1 MNRAEALRARA
12 NLKKREG
19 IYVTKPSNMFYLT
32 GYTGEGVLVLT
43 DNRAAIVTDFRYTEQ
58 AAQQAP
64 GFEVE
69 MVERG
74 TLHASV
80 AWRLFQS
87 EGVTDVLYEDDSVTV
102 RDFTALQKAMPGA
115 VFRPLEGIP
124 EDMRKV
130 KDEGEI
136 ARIRRACAIS
146 CEAFSE
152 LLSFVRAG
160 MTEKEAQLHL
170 DYTMLSIGADALAF
184 HTIAAAGEHGSLPH
198 AVPSDRVIREG
209 EMLTLDFGARKG
221 GYDADMT
228 RTVAFGEP
236 NAEMKRVYE
245 TVLRAQLECEA
256 MLRPGASCR
265 EIDAHARRV
274 IDGAGYA
281 GRFGHGLGH
290 GVGIDIHEQ
299 PRLSTTSED
308 ILCPGH
314 IVTVEPGIY
323 IPGLGGVRIEDTCVI
338 TEDGFESLVTAPKE
352 LLIL

>member
-12 NLKKREG
+12 GLKASEG
-19 IYVTKPSNMFYLT
+19 IYVTKPANLFYLT
-32 GYTGEGVLVLT
+32 GYTGEGVLAVT
-43 DNRAAIVTDFRYTEQ
+43 SRRAVIVTDFRYTEQ

-64 GFEVE
+64 SFEVE
-69 MVERG
+69 MIERG
-74 TLHASV
+74 TPHAAL
-80 AWRLFQS
+80 AWRIFEA
-87 EGVTDVLYEDDSVTV
+87 EGVTDVLYEDDGVTV
-102 RDFTALQKAMPGA
+102 REFQALQKAMPGA
-115 VFRPLEGIP
+115 AFRPLQGVP

-136 ARIRRACAIS
+136 ASIRKACAIS
-146 CEAFSE
+146 CEAFQE
-152 LLSFVRAG
+152 LLTFVKAG

-170 DYTMLSIGADALAF
+170 DYTMLSLGADALAF
-184 HTIAAAGEHGSLPH
+184 HTIAAAGAHGSLPH
-198 AVPSDRVIREG
+198 AVPSDRVICEG
-209 EMLTLDFGARKG
+209 DMLTLDFGARKN

-228 RTVAFGEP
+228 RTIAFGEP
-236 NAEMKRVYE
+236 SAEMKRVYE
-245 TVLRAQLECEA
+245 TVLQAQLECEA

-308 ILCPGH
+308 LLFPGH